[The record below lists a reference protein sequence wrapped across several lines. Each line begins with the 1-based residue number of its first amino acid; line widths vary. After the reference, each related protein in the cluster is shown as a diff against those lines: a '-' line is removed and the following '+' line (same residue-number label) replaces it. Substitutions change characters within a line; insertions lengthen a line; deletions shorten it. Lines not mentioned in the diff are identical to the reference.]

1 MANTRLP
8 MRKIKDVLRL
18 KFDSKLSQRDIAA
31 GLGLAHST
39 VGDYLDRFR
48 KSGLPWPIPAD
59 LTDVALDAR
68 LFPPIPDAGTP
79 RPLPDFQYIHDELR
93 DHKNLNLTLQELWLE
108 YRADHPKD
116 GYGYTR
122 FCTLY
127 QDWLGARDY
136 CLRQDHKAGEKLF
149 VDYGDGLSLV
159 DPVTGVLTPT
169 ELFVAVWGASN
180 HTFVEAT
187 RTQTL
192 PDWIG
197 SHVRAF
203 RYFGCVPHVLVPDNL
218 KSGVS
223 DACWF
228 EPELNPAYADLAA
241 HYKTAVLPARPR
253 KPRDKAKVE
262 AGVLIA
268 KRWILAK
275 LRHRIFHTLAEMNAA
290 IAQLLEPLNA
300 RLLRKAKKSRRDL
313 FEELDR
319 PAALPLPD
327 APYEF
332 AEWKLATVNLDYH
345 IEVDAHY
352 YSVPYRLLRQ
362 KVDVRL
368 TATTVEAFLKG
379 ERVAAHARSHVHH
392 AHTTLAGHM
401 PAEHQ
406 RFTEWSPSRFIA
418 WAEKTGPAAKT
429 VVERILGSR
438 MLVEHGY
445 RGCLGVLRLGK
456 SFGPERLEAA
466 CLRALQFHTLSYR
479 AVKSILQRGLDRQTD
494 LPATNP
500 LPLHANIRGREYY
513 N

>member
-1 MANTRLP
+1 

-18 KFDSKLSQRDIAA
+18 KFDSKLPNRSIADS
-31 GLGLAHST
+31 LGLSHST
-39 VGDYLDRFR
+39 VGDYLGRFR
-48 KSGLPWPIPAD
+48 KAGFLWPIPAD
-59 LTDVALDAR
+59 ITDAVLEAK
-68 LFPPIPDAGTP
+68 LFPPIPTAGTP
-79 RPLPDFQYIHDELR
+79 RPLPDFQHIHDELR
-93 DHKNLNLTLQELWLE
+93 DHKNLNLTLDQLWLE
-108 YRADHPKD
+108 YRDDHPET
-116 GYGYTR
+116 GYQYTR

-127 QDWLGARDY
+127 KEWLGRRDY
-136 CLRQDHKAGEKLF
+136 CLRQEHKAGEKLF

-159 DPVTGVLTPT
+159 DPVTGELTPT

-187 RTQTL
+187 RSQSL
-192 PDWIG
+192 PDWLG

-203 RYFGCVPHVLVPDNL
+203 RYFGCVPRVLVPDNL

-290 IAQLLEPLNA
+290 IAELLELLNA
-300 RLLRKAKKSRRDL
+300 RLLRKAKISRRDL
-313 FEELDR
+313 FDSVDR
-319 PAALPLPD
+319 PAALPLPEV
-327 APYEF
+327 PYEF
-332 AEWKLATVNLDYH
+332 AEWRVATVNLDYH
-345 IEVDAHY
+345 IEVDRHY

-362 KVDVRL
+362 KVDVRV

-379 ERVAAHARSHVHH
+379 ERVAAHARSRDKHT
-392 AHTTLAGHM
+392 HTTMPGHM
-401 PAEHQ
+401 PPEH
-406 RFTEWSPSRFIA
+406 RRYTEWSPSRFIA
-418 WAEKTGPAAKT
+418 WAEKTGPATKT
-429 VVERILGSR
+429 VIERILGSR
-438 MLVEHGY
+438 MLVEYGY
-445 RGCLGVLRLGK
+445 RGCLGVQRLGK
-456 SFGPERLEAA
+456 TVGPQRLEAA
-466 CLRALQFHTLSYR
+466 CLRAIQFHSLSYR
-479 AVKSILQRGLDRQTD
+479 AVRSILERGLDRQVD
-494 LPATNP
+494 VPPAIP
-500 LPLHANIRGREYY
+500 LPIHANIRGKDVY